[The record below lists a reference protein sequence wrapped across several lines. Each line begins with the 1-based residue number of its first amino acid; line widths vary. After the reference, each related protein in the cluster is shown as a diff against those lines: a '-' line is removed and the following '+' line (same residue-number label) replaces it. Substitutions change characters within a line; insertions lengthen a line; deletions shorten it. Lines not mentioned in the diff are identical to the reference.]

1 MAGIPYKHTPDV
13 IDEWIRLRRMGVTYT
28 HIAKKYGTTISWVR
42 MRVLKFNNNKDPKNE
57 FC

>member
-1 MAGIPYKHTPDV
+1 MAGIPYKHTPDI

-28 HIAKKYGTTISWVR
+28 HIAKKYNTTISWVR

-57 FC
+57 